1 MNFFKN
7 FFGKYDTIKKNI
19 VLENEVKNIYIF

>member
-1 MNFFKN
+1 MNFFKI
-7 FFGKYDTIKKNI
+7 FFGKYDAIKKNI